1 MKKITNANVKVM
13 ANGVALCPVCH
24 KFFSTKNLTD
34 AEIDAINANGACVKC
49 APVVTAPVKKTVS
62 AFKQV
67 RQMILSANLNTA
79 QVALLMDKSF
89 TQKRTGIAYQMLV
102 PVIEAKTIVKYGKA
116 RYAKKTITINEVEY
130 FLTNDIYDR
139 NVGLVEAML
148 DSIVR

>member
-49 APVVTAPVKKTVS
+49 APAVTAPVKKTVS

-89 TQKRTGIAYQMLV
+89 TQKRTGIAYPMLRTV
-102 PVIEAKTIVKYGKA
+102 KADIMKYGKA
-116 RYAKKTITINEVEY
+116 RYAKKTITINNMEY
-130 FLTNDIYDR
+130 RLTNDIYGR
-139 NVGLVEAML
+139 NVSLVKEML
-148 DSIVR
+148 ADITK

>member
-34 AEIDAINANGACVKC
+34 AEIDVINANGACVKC

-89 TQKRTGIAYQMLV
+89 TQKRTGIAYPMLRTV
-102 PVIEAKTIVKYGKA
+102 KADIMKYGKA
-116 RYAKKTITINEVEY
+116 RHAKKTITINNMEY
-130 FLTNDIYDR
+130 RLTNDIYGR
-139 NVGLVEAML
+139 NVSLVKAML
-148 DSIVR
+148 ADITK